1 MKEFYYELWV
11 VPSSYAELFADFLL
25 QTTQEA
31 IEEREIDGKSAFIVY
46 GEEPPHALLAQLD
59 SFVATLCE
67 RLDED
72 ISYTH
77 SLAQKPN
84 RDWIES
90 YKQSVMPVVCGDF
103 AVRPSWHEKNALCAS
118 GALVDIVI
126 DPALAFGSGHH
137 ESTAMCL
144 EILSGLDVRH
154 KRVLDV
160 GCGSGVLGIAA
171 AKRGAHVFAC
181 DTDSLAVSETQKN
194 FINNTANLESLWCGS
209 MEQAEGS
216 YALIMAN
223 LLAVIVIAL
232 YEPFCAHSQKGS
244 LLLLSGILQSARES
258 VMTRFAGFSLYDER
272 IRNEWVAL
280 LLCKD

>member
-31 IEEREIDGKSAFIVY
+31 IEEREIDGKSAFVVY
-46 GEEPPHALLAQLD
+46 REEPPHALLLQLD
-59 SFVATLCE
+59 SFAAILRE
-67 RLDED
+67 RLNED

-77 SLAQKPN
+77 SFTQKPN

-103 AVRPSWHEKNALCAS
+103 AVRPSWHAPHTACNEGTLI
-118 GALVDIVI
+118 DIVI

-209 MEQAEGS
+209 MEQAEGC
-216 YALIMAN
+216 YALMMAN

-232 YEPFCAHSQKGS
+232 YEQFCAHSQKGS
-244 LLLLSGILQSARES
+244 LLLLSGILQNAKENVLARF
-258 VMTRFAGFSLYDER
+258 VGFSLQDER
-272 IRNEWVAL
+272 IQNEWVAL

>member
-11 VPSSYAELFADFLL
+11 VPSSHEELFADFLL

-31 IEEREIDGKSAFIVY
+31 IEETQKDTRPAFVVYSEKS
-46 GEEPPHALLAQLD
+46 PSALLKELD
-59 SFVATLCE
+59 LFVACLCE
-67 RLDED
+67 RLQQN

-77 SLAQKPN
+77 HLYQKPN

-90 YKQSVMPVVCGDF
+90 YKQSVLPVVCGDF
-103 AVRPSWHEKNALCAS
+103 AVRPSWHQKNPLCES
-118 GALVDIVI
+118 GALIDIII

-144 EILSGLDVRH
+144 EILSGLELQQ

-171 AKRGAHVFAC
+171 AKKGAVVESC

-194 FINNTANLESLWCGS
+194 FITNTTNLSHLWHGS
-209 MEQAEGS
+209 IDQAKGV

-232 YEPFCAHSQKGS
+232 YEQFKTHCQSGS
-244 LLLLSGILQSARES
+244 LLLLSGILQTARTQVLEHF
-258 VMTRFAGFSLYDER
+258 VGFSVLNEK
-272 IRNEWVAL
+272 IKNEWITL

>member
-31 IEEREIDGKSAFIVY
+31 IEEREIDGKSAFVVY
-46 GEEPPHALLAQLD
+46 SEEPPHALLVQLG
-59 SFVATLCE
+59 SFVAALRE

-90 YKQSVMPVVCGDF
+90 YKQSVLPVVCGDF
-103 AVRPSWHEKNALCAS
+103 AVRPSWHDKNALCAS

-194 FINNTANLESLWCGS
+194 FTNNTANLESLWCGS
-209 MEQAEGS
+209 VEQAKGS

-232 YEPFCAHSQKGS
+232 YEQFCAHSQKGS
-244 LLLLSGILQSARES
+244 LLLLSGILHSAREN
-258 VMTRFAGFSLYDER
+258 VLARFVGFSLRDER